1 MAKPRL
7 SRDARQLK
15 RAYYRAI
22 AETREEIVRAN
33 LAQPKPSN
41 NGYGS
46 VSSSYLSNRMAHAM
60 YRGQKVK
67 GYSTKKD
74 SRQSG
79 DFAAEHDR
87 HHGLTKEQNAEF
99 NRKQLARVRE
109 LLAKS

>member
-33 LAQPKPSN
+33 LAQPKPSS
-41 NGYGS
+41 NGYS
-46 VSSSYLSNRMAHAM
+46 QVSSSYLSNRMAHAM

-74 SRQSG
+74 NRESG
-79 DFAAEHDR
+79 DYAAEHDR

-99 NRKQLARVRE
+99 NRRQLARVRE
-109 LLAKS
+109 LLGKS

>member
-7 SRDARQLK
+7 SRDARQIK

-33 LAQPKPSN
+33 LSQPKPSN
-41 NGYGS
+41 TGYGPI
-46 VSSSYLSNRMAHAM
+46 SSSYLSDRMAHAM

-87 HHGLTKEQNAEF
+87 HHGLTEKQNAEF
-99 NRKQLARVRE
+99 NKKQLARIRE